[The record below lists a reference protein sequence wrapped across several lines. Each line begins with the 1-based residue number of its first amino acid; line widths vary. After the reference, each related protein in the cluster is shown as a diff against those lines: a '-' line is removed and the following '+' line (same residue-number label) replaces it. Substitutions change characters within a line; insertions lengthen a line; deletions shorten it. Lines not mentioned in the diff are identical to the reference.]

1 MIRFKEWLKQQEMV
15 GTGAVY
21 DGTKSPDFNWWG
33 DPESAHKPPK
43 YAKDGKDLKYT
54 TSQKIQSSKKSKKR

>member
-1 MIRFKEWLKQQEMV
+1 MRFREWLIQLEMV

-33 DPESAHKPPK
+33 DPGSANRPPK
-43 YAKDGKDLKYT
+43 YASEKDFKYNT
-54 TSQKIQSSKKSKKR
+54 TQSIVSNRSKKSKKS